1 MLRHLPAVRLFL
13 LVAMLMPA
21 GRGLAQDEVSIA
33 EDPFDI
39 TSPSAT
45 PPGEVEVT
53 VGGTYERARRGR
65 DRGTYGGEVE
75 IEAGIAP
82 GLELRLGQ
90 RGLYGRAAPRNDEET
105 APSWGGSTRLGL
117 RWEVAEER
125 GLLPAFSLLGEV
137 RSDYGES
144 RPVYEFDTVALF
156 GKRLIEGD
164 RPVSA
169 YLNLGW
175 TTRPD
180 PLPGERPGRYTVAAA
195 LGQAVTPDTVIVAAY
210 IREQQERGERDSN
223 LIQAGFR
230 HRLPDNRTT
239 LGVAIGAGLGR
250 DSPRLQI
257 GVALQWT
264 FGAPR

>member
-1 MLRHLPAVRLFL
+1 MPATQYLLFT
-13 LVAMLMPA
+13 VMLMLP
-21 GRGLAQDEVSIA
+21 GQGLAQEEVSIA

-45 PPGEVEVT
+45 PPGEVQVT

-65 DRGTYGGEVE
+65 DRSTYGGEVE

-82 GLELRLGQ
+82 GLEFRLGQ
-90 RGLYGRAAPRNDEET
+90 RGLYGRGAPRNEEVT
-105 APSWGGSTRLGL
+105 APSRGGSTRLGL

-125 GLLPAFSLLGEV
+125 GLLPAFGLLGEV
-137 RSDYGES
+137 RFDYGES

-156 GKRLIEGD
+156 GKRLIEGE

-175 TTRPD
+175 TTSLD
-180 PLPGERPGRYTVAAA
+180 PKFGERPGRYTVAGA
-195 LGQAVTPDTVIVAAY
+195 LGQAVNPDTVIVAAY

-223 LIQAGFR
+223 LFQAGFR
-230 HRLPDNRTT
+230 HRLLDNRTI

-264 FGAPR
+264 LGALR